1 MGRWSLFLRLVAQ
14 DLTHRPGRMA
24 LLVIAMAMGGG
35 ALFSSLVMRH
45 VIRDSLES
53 SIDRLGAD
61 MAVQPR
67 ATPPNLTPA
76 LLTVEPGPIT
86 ISRETLNRTL
96 SLQGLE
102 KASPQR
108 HFSIPSPDGHGAL
121 DWVAFDPARDFT
133 IQPWLT
139 ESLPRPFGPGDVIV
153 GGRRPEPVGSTLSIH
168 GFNCTIHG
176 KLALTGVGP
185 FERSAFA
192 SFETTE
198 KLAESLAGTPAG
210 QSVPLPVRGTASG
223 VLLRLGPGLTPE
235 KVRFALADFQDCQ
248 VITGGRLGISVR
260 MSISGILLGAA
271 FVSLASLAAVT
282 LMVGVVY
289 TGMLS
294 ERSLELGILLA
305 IGMRPR
311 ALRRLIITE
320 AGFATG
326 LGGALGVLLGGLALV
341 AFQRSLGFTL
351 LTRGIPFAIPGLPEL
366 ATYAMASITLC
377 ALVGALGA
385 WVPAFRAGHTD
396 PARLIR
402 GEAA

>member
-1 MGRWSLFLRLVAQ
+1 MGRWSLFVRLAAQ
-14 DLTHRPGRMA
+14 DITHRPGRMA
-24 LLVIAMAMGGG
+24 LLALAMALGGG

-76 LLTVEPGPIT
+76 LLTVEPGPTSINSESLER
-86 ISRETLNRTL
+86 IL

-108 HFSIPSPDGHGAL
+108 HFSIPSPEGHGAL
-121 DWVAFDPARDFT
+121 DWVAFDPDRDFT
-133 IQPWLT
+133 LQPWLT

-153 GGRRPEPVGSTLSIH
+153 GARRPEPVGSTLSIQ
-168 GFNCTIHG
+168 GFTCTIHG

-185 FERSAFA
+185 FERSVFA

-198 KLAESLAGTPAG
+198 QLADSLSGTPAG
-210 QSVPLPVRGTASG
+210 ATVPLPVRGTASG

-235 KVRFALADFQDCQ
+235 KVRFALADAQDCQ
-248 VITGGRLGISVR
+248 VITGSRLGISVR

-271 FVSLASLAAVT
+271 FVSLASLMAVT

-294 ERSLELGILLA
+294 ERSFELGILLA

-326 LGGALGVLLGGLALV
+326 LGGAMGVLLGGLSLV

-351 LTRGIPFAIPGLPEL
+351 LTRGIPFVFPGLPEL
-366 ATYAMASITLC
+366 GIHATASIMLC
-377 ALVGALGA
+377 ALVGTLGA
-385 WVPAFRAGHTD
+385 WVPAFRAGRTD

-402 GEAA
+402 GEAP